1 MATIIVANY
10 EEVKG
15 NIKARLYNAEAEI
28 KAIKRS
34 AEPYGFDGLVIV
46 PVIEYGEVADDGTF
60 ASTKVTS
67 ELIEM
72 WGVTEDEVFEVALAN
87 LDYTI
92 TTIRD
97 ILAES
102 LRKNGMPEELIEMM
116 LPPDNE
122 AMPMWVVTNATK
134 FYGASSVIPATKELI
149 AKFPEGYVALPS
161 SVHEVIIVPKADH
174 DTEDLNDIVRQV
186 NSTVLDD
193 KDYLSDDVYEFT
205 A

>member
-1 MATIIVANY
+1 MATTISMNY
-10 EEVKG
+10 EDVKG
-15 NIKARLYNAEAEI
+15 SIKARLYNAEAEI

-46 PVIEYGEVADDGTF
+46 PVIEFGEVDDNGF
-60 ASTKVTS
+60 ASAKVTS
-67 ELIEM
+67 ELLEM
-72 WGVTEDEVFEVALAN
+72 WDVTEDEVFEVAIAN

-102 LRKNGMPEELIEMM
+102 FRKEGLPEEIIEMM
-116 LPPDNE
+116 LPPDNDT
-122 AMPMWVVTNATK
+122 MPMWVVTNATK

-149 AKFPEGYVALPS
+149 EKFPEGYVALPS
-161 SVHEVIIVPKADH
+161 SVHEVIIVPKSDH
-174 DTEDLNDIVRQV
+174 DTEELNEIVRQV

>member
-1 MATIIVANY
+1 MATTISMNY
-10 EEVKG
+10 EDVKG
-15 NIKARLYNAEAEI
+15 SIKARLYNAEAEI

-46 PVIEYGEVADDGTF
+46 PVIEYGEVADDGAF
-60 ASTKVTS
+60 ASAKVTS
-67 ELIEM
+67 ELLEM
-72 WGVTEDEVFEVALAN
+72 WDVTEDEVFEVAITN

-102 LRKNGMPEELIEMM
+102 FRKEGMPEELIDMM
-116 LPPDNE
+116 LPDDGG
-122 AMPMWVVTNATK
+122 MPMWVVTNATK

-149 AKFPEGYVALPS
+149 TKFPEGYVALPS
-161 SVHEVIIVPKADH
+161 SVHEVIIVPKSDH
-174 DTEDLNDIVRQV
+174 DTEELNEIVRQV
-186 NSTVLDD
+186 NSTVLED